1 MKLFLARMAL
11 MLSLLVPVYFAAAAL
26 GVKFGLI
33 DWKLGLLTLTFQYG
47 IFVLGGALVI
57 ALIAFVVAIATKPR
71 RGWAIALIALLIP
84 AAGLGFALSVG
95 QKAASI
101 PPIHDITT
109 NTDDPPVFS
118 DAVMKLRAETPSVNP
133 INAPT
138 APLSESALYKSDPRF
153 EAILSKSPAELA
165 KAAYPDVT
173 TLKTTAKSA
182 DAFTA
187 VVAAAEAMGL
197 TTVTSDSAAGV
208 YEGYFQSFWFG
219 FKDDV
224 AVRIRP
230 DGEGSAIDVRS
241 TSRVGISDLGA
252 NAARI
257 KALLADVSKRLA
269 S

>member
-1 MKLFLARMAL
+1 MKLFLARTAL
-11 MLSLLVPVYFAAAAL
+11 LLSLLVPVYFAAAAL

-33 DWKLGLLTLTFQYG
+33 DWKVGLLTMTFQFG
-47 IFVLGGALVI
+47 FFILVAALVI
-57 ALIAFVVAIATKPR
+57 ALIAFIVSIATKPR
-71 RGWAIALIALLIP
+71 RGLVMALIAVLIP

-118 DAVMKLRAETPSVNP
+118 DAIMKLRAETPSVNP
-133 INAPT
+133 VNPPT
-138 APLSESALYKSDPRF
+138 APLSDSALYKADPRF
-153 EAILSKSPAELA
+153 EPLLSKSTAELS

-173 TLKTTAKSA
+173 TLKTTAKPA
-182 DAFTA
+182 EAFTA
-187 VVAAAEAMGL
+187 VLAAAEAMGL
-197 TTVTSDSAAGV
+197 ATVTSDSAGGV
-208 YEGYFQSFWFG
+208 YEGTFQSFWFG

-257 KALLADVSKRLA
+257 KALLADVAKRLA

>member
-1 MKLFLARMAL
+1 MKLFLARTAL
-11 MLSLLVPVYFAAAAL
+11 LLSLLVPVYFAAAAL
-26 GVKFGLI
+26 GVKFGVI
-33 DWKLGLLTLTFQYG
+33 DWQTGLLTLTFQYG
-47 IFVLGGALVI
+47 IFLLGGALVI
-57 ALIAFVVAIATKPR
+57 ALIAFIAAIATRPR

-84 AAGLGFALSVG
+84 AAGLGFAMSVG
-95 QKAASI
+95 QKAEAL
-101 PPIHDITT
+101 PPIHDVAT

-118 DAVMKLRAETPSVNP
+118 EAVMKLRAETPAVNP
-133 INAPT
+133 VNPLT
-138 APLSESALYKSDPRF
+138 APLSESSLYKSNSAF
-153 EAILSKSPAELA
+153 EAVLSKSPAELA

-173 TLKTTAKSA
+173 TLKTTAKPA
-182 DAFTA
+182 AAFPA

-197 TTVTSDSAAGV
+197 ATVTSDSAGGV